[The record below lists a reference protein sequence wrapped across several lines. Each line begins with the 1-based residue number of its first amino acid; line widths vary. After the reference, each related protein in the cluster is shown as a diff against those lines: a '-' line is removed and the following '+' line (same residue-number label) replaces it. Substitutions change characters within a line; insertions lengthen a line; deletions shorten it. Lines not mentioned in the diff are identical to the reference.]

1 MGFVHSPK
9 IVIDNLVLCL
19 DAANSKSYSDG
30 DTTWTDTIGSLSGAI
45 TGATWSNNEFTFDGD
60 NDVISIPNNT
70 AFHFG
75 SGDFTVEVWAYF
87 TALTGWTA
95 VYMTRDSHT
104 AFSPFLI
111 TAYGTDLRVY
121 AADGDGSWD
130 ILNAASFGTISTNT
144 WYQIVVTRSGNTFT
158 RYLNTTSIGTNTS
171 SATLWANGSALKI
184 GESANSMAGKIPIV
198 RVYKGKALSAVE
210 IKQNYD
216 TIKGRYGL

>member
-75 SGDFTVEVWAYF
+75 S
-87 TALTGWTA
+87 
-95 VYMTRDSHT
+95 
-104 AFSPFLI
+104 
-111 TAYGTDLRVY
+111 
-121 AADGDGSWD
+121 
-130 ILNAASFGTISTNT
+130 
-144 WYQIVVTRSGNTFT
+144 
-158 RYLNTTSIGTNTS
+158 
-171 SATLWANGSALKI
+171 
-184 GESANSMAGKIPIV
+184 
-198 RVYKGKALSAVE
+198 
-210 IKQNYD
+210 
-216 TIKGRYGL
+216 